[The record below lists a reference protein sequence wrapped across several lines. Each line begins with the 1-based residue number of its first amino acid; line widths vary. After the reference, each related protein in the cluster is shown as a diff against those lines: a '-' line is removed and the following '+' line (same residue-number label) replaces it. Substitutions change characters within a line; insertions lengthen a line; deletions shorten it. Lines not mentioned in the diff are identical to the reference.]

1 MQPKRLAGLMAGLL
15 LVSAGCSAAATTAPA
30 ATSAAGGA
38 APSQAAASAPAASA
52 AAPAGSPAAA
62 AGSAT
67 AFTPPNLSGKKLTI
81 VVNGDLEQ
89 SKIDLAHA
97 YDLLRQWGL
106 NLTVDYGGTSQ
117 VVMSA
122 MVSGE
127 AQVLE
132 FSVQGA
138 LSSVDNGVN
147 LQAFALAQPRQD
159 YALIG
164 RPGIKTL
171 ADLKGKSI
179 GVLDTVGLNGV
190 QATLALESAGMT
202 QKDVTIV
209 QAGGQGTR
217 VSAMVA
223 GRIDSTM
230 VGFSNYLQLKSQG
243 YNLLYSYTK
252 SQPNLWDD
260 VLWATPQ
267 WLSQNPD
274 LAVAINEAVLE
285 SFRWFDNPANKQ
297 AYVDA
302 STSAVKGLDASVA
315 AQMYDVYTQNDM
327 YPPNSILTD
336 SGMQFNQTAYFNAKS
351 LPKELPISQ
360 ICNTTYAQQALQAV
374 GQAQQ

>member
-1 MQPKRLAGLMAGLL
+1 MRPNRLAGLLAGLL
-15 LVSAGCSAAATTAPA
+15 LVSAGCSATAS
-30 ATSAAGGA
+30 T
-38 APSQAAASAPAASA
+38 APAASA
-52 AAPAGSPAAA
+52 AAGGGSTASTPAAA
-62 AGSAT
+62 ASAPGASSGT

-106 NLTVDYGGTSQ
+106 NLTVNYGGTSQ
-117 VVMSA
+117 VVMAA
-122 MVSGE
+122 MVSGQ

-132 FSVQGA
+132 FSVQGSLA
-138 LSSVDNGVN
+138 SVNNGVN

-164 RPGIKTL
+164 RPNIKTM

-190 QATLALESAGMT
+190 QATLALDSAGLT
-202 QKDVTIV
+202 QKDVSIV
-209 QAGGQGTR
+209 QAGGQGSR
-217 VSAMVA
+217 VSALVA
-223 GRIDSTM
+223 GRIDATM

-267 WLSQNPD
+267 WLSQNAD
-274 LAVAINEAVLE
+274 IAVAMNEAVLE

-315 AQMYDVYTQNDM
+315 SQMYDIYQQNSM
-327 YPPNSILTD
+327 YPPNAILTD
-336 SGMQFNQTAYFNAKS
+336 SGMAFNQTAYFKAGS
-351 LPKELPISQ
+351 LPKQLPISQ